1 MIKRMILMLILVGII
16 FGGIFGFEA
25 FKGVMIKK
33 FMASMGGQPQT
44 VATSKAETQEWQP
57 HLEAVG
63 SLRAVKGADLSLETA
78 GVVDTISFTS
88 GDDVQAG
95 AVLLRLRD
103 ADDVAKLQ
111 SLEATADLALITYRR
126 DEQQL
131 QARAIS
137 QATLDTDAANLK
149 NAKAQVAE
157 QRAIVDKKLLRA
169 PFAGHLGIRA
179 VDLGQYLTAGTSI
192 VTLQALDPI
201 FVDFNLPQQALA
213 QLAVGLPL
221 SVTVDTF
228 PDKRFTGKIT
238 AINPKVDV
246 GSRNVQVRA
255 ALANADRKLL
265 PGMFAKVSIDT
276 GAPERYVTLPQTA
289 VTFSPYGDTIYL
301 VETKGQDDKGQPQL
315 VAHQTFITTGS
326 RRGDQVAVTKGV
338 KEGDTVIVAGQ
349 IKLHNGSPLLI
360 DNSVRPANDAGPV
373 PVDQ

>member
-1 MIKRMILMLILVGII
+1 MVKRMIIMLILVGVI

-44 VATSKAETQEWQP
+44 VSTAKAEMQDWQP

-78 GVVDTISFTS
+78 GIVDVISFNS
-88 GDDVQAG
+88 GDDVAAG

-103 ADDVAKLQ
+103 ADDAARLQ
-111 SLEATADLALITYRR
+111 ALEATADLAAITLRR

-137 QATLDTDAANLK
+137 QAVVDADAANLK
-149 NAKAQVAE
+149 NARAQVAE

-169 PFAGHLGIRA
+169 PFAGHLGIRS

-201 FVDFNLPQQALA
+201 FVDFTLPQQALA
-213 QLAVGLPL
+213 QLAVGLP
-221 SVTVDTF
+221 VGIAIDTF
-228 PDKRFTGKIT
+228 PGKRFTGKIA

-246 GSRNVQVRA
+246 SSRNVQVRA
-255 ALANADRKLL
+255 ALANPDHKLL

-276 GAPERYVTLPQTA
+276 GAPERFVTLPQTA
-289 VTFSPYGDTIYL
+289 VTFSPYGDTAYL
-301 VETKGQDDKGQPQL
+301 VENKGQDDKGQPQL

-326 RRGDQVAVTKGV
+326 KRGDQVAVTKGI
-338 KEGDTVIVAGQ
+338 KEGDTIVVAGQ
-349 IKLHNGSPLLI
+349 IKLRNGSPLLI
-360 DNSVRPANDAGPV
+360 DNSVRPTNDANPV

>member
-1 MIKRMILMLILVGII
+1 MVKRMILMLALVGLV

-33 FMASMGGQPQT
+33 YMASMGGQPQT
-44 VATSKAETQEWQP
+44 VSTTKAESQDWQP

-63 SLRAVKGADLSLETA
+63 SLRAVKGADLSLEAA
-78 GVVDTISFTS
+78 GIVDVISFNS
-88 GDDVQAG
+88 GDDVAAG
-95 AVLLRLRD
+95 TVLLRLRD
-103 ADDVAKLQ
+103 ADDVARLQ
-111 SLEATADLALITYRR
+111 ALEATAELAAITYRR

-137 QATLDTDAANLK
+137 QAVVDTDAANLK
-149 NAKAQVAE
+149 NANAQVAE
-157 QRAIVDKKLLRA
+157 QRAIVDKKVLRA

-179 VDLGQYLTAGTSI
+179 IDLGQYLTAGTTI

-201 FVDFNLPQQALA
+201 FVDFTLPQQALA
-213 QLAVGLPL
+213 QLTVGLP
-221 SVTVDTF
+221 VGVDIDTF
-228 PDKRFTGKIT
+228 PGKRFTGKIV

-246 GSRNVQVRA
+246 SSRNVQLRA
-255 ALANADRKLL
+255 AMANPDHKLL

-289 VTFSPYGDTIYL
+289 VTFSPYGDTAYL
-301 VETKGQDDKGQPQL
+301 VENKGQDDKGQPQL

-326 RRGDQVAVTKGV
+326 KRGDQVAVTKGI
-338 KEGDTVIVAGQ
+338 KEGDTVVVAGQ

-360 DNSVRPANDAGPV
+360 DNSVRPTFDANPV

>member
-1 MIKRMILMLILVGII
+1 MILMLILVGVV

-25 FKGVMIKK
+25 FKGMMIKK

-44 VATSKAETQEWQP
+44 VSTTKAEAQDWQP
-57 HLEAVG
+57 RLEAVG

-78 GVVDTISFTS
+78 GVVDVITFNS
-88 GDDVQAG
+88 GDDVAAG
-95 AVLLRLRD
+95 TVLLRLRD

-111 SLEATADLALITYRR
+111 ALEANADLALITYQR
-126 DEQQL
+126 DEKQL

-169 PFAGHLGIRA
+169 PFAGRLGIRS

-201 FVDFNLPQQALA
+201 FVDFTLPQQALA
-213 QLAVGLPL
+213 QLAVGLPA
-221 SVTVDTF
+221 SVAIDTF
-228 PDKRFTGKIT
+228 PGQQFIGKIA

-246 GSRNVQVRA
+246 ASRNVQVRA
-255 ALANADRKLL
+255 TLANPDRKLL

-276 GAPERYVTLPQTA
+276 GAPARYFTRPQTA
-289 VTFSPYGDTIYL
+289 VTFSPYGDTAYL
-301 VETKGQDDKGQPQL
+301 VENKGQDDKGQPQL
-315 VAHQTFITTGS
+315 IAHQTFITTGAK
-326 RRGDQVAVTKGV
+326 RGDQVAVAKGI
-338 KEGDTVIVAGQ
+338 KEGDTVVIAGQ

-360 DNSVRPANDAGPV
+360 DNSVRPTNDANPA